1 LAFTVELTNSA
12 LRDAREHLKYLNSR
26 SNFEDIGGR
35 WWSRLL
41 EVLETLQEMPQRCTI
56 YPHTVEGH
64 RDLRYMLF
72 GAHRIIFRMDIEK
85 SRVIVLRV
93 FHTARSAQ

>member
-12 LRDAREHLKYLNSR
+12 LRDAREHLQYLNSR
-26 SNFEDIGGR
+26 SNFEETGRR
-35 WWSRLL
+35 WWSHFL

-64 RDLRYMLF
+64 RNLRYLLF
-72 GAHRIIFRMDIEK
+72 GAHRIIFQIDIEQ
-85 SRVIVLRV
+85 SRAIVPPI
-93 FHTARSAQ
+93 FHTARRPH